1 MDAVNRWRAAMEDA
15 MRSSTDV
22 IGSRANGSHRLR
34 VVDDRVDC
42 TRIGL
47 IPLERCRE
55 CVYLVGLERVGDG
68 CTTTRVLCLSG
79 EPPEEPGF
87 AW

>member
-1 MDAVNRWRAAMEDA
+1 MEDA
-15 MRSSTDV
+15 MRSSTEV

-42 TRIGL
+42 TRIGWTAL
-47 IPLERCRE
+47 DRCRE
-55 CVYLVGLERVGDG
+55 CVYLVGLEPVAEGRA
-68 CTTTRVLCLSG
+68 TTRVLCLSG